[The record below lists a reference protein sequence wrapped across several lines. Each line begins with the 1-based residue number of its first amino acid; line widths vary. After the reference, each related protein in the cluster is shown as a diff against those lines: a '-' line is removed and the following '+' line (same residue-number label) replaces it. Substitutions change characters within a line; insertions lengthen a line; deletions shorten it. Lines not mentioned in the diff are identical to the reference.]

1 MTGNHRHIN
10 QPHTLRRRDYLGPY
24 LFTDN
29 EFDRYET
36 AEGYITPNDVYHAYI
51 PDYQGNIV
59 GVVNTSSG
67 ILEQATDYYPYGLP
81 FADASNP
88 TVNRRKYGAKEL
100 TPDLGLNAYDFEAR
114 TLSPAFLQPD
124 PLTESYYPLSP
135 YLYCAGNPINYVDL
149 DGKRIWSFDENG
161 NISLVS
167 KTECNDV
174 ERFIFVDANSEPV
187 NDDNG
192 NPIQIDIEKNSVITF
207 QKYSEGVDFDVL
219 QIRGDE
225 NGTNL
230 YHFLSDIVGE
240 RTQIEFSHVQTGE
253 EGSKGLNFISTSHQ
267 VKAEASMSSLYI
279 SQLRNGYTVRLD
291 SHSHPGGS
299 EASHSDKVYKKT
311 ITVLFQQLKGHV
323 PKFSIYKVPQ
333 KEESF
338 Y

>member
-114 TLSPAFLQPD
+114 TLAPAFLQPD

-135 YLYCAGNPINYVDL
+135 YLYCAGNPINYVDAA
-149 DGKRIWSFDENG
+149 R
-161 NISLVS
+161 
-167 KTECNDV
+167 
-174 ERFIFVDANSEPV
+174 
-187 NDDNG
+187 
-192 NPIQIDIEKNSVITF
+192 
-207 QKYSEGVDFDVL
+207 GVCF
-219 QIRGDE
+219 
-225 NGTNL
+225 
-230 YHFLSDIVGE
+230 HA
-240 RTQIEFSHVQTGE
+240 
-253 EGSKGLNFISTSHQ
+253 LNCRPAGAIGW
-267 VKAEASMSSLYI
+267 
-279 SQLRNGYTVRLD
+279 R
-291 SHSHPGGS
+291 
-299 EASHSDKVYKKT
+299 
-311 ITVLFQQLKGHV
+311 
-323 PKFSIYKVPQ
+323 
-333 KEESF
+333 
-338 Y
+338 